1 MLCVSHKCYKISWTI
16 LDKHLTFKYH
26 LQNLK
31 LKLNRAHCLLSKI
44 RNFIKFSPTKNGIF
58 AFFLTHLKYGCQIC
72 KYGDRAKIIE
82 EVERTQN
89 KTLWIINFKGPQVDY
104 LYKESK
110 IDRLKKAS

>member
-1 MLCVSHKCYKISWTI
+1 MS
-16 LDKHLTFKYH
+16 
-26 LQNLK
+26 NM
-31 LKLNRAHCLLSKI
+31 
-44 RNFIKFSPTKNGIF
+44 
-58 AFFLTHLKYGCQIC
+58 QIW
-72 KYGDRAKIIE
+72 GQSKIIE